1 MLLTGPTVVEEIS
14 VCDKGI
20 TGSMMTAEQT
30 GRFRGV
36 AVGNISFK
44 LVKLTSSYYERGQS
58 Y

>member
-1 MLLTGPTVVEEIS
+1 MLLTGLTVVEAIS

-20 TGSMMTAEQT
+20 TGAMMTAEQT
-30 GRFRGV
+30 GRFRRT

-44 LVKLTSSYYERGQS
+44 LVKLTSTYYERGQS